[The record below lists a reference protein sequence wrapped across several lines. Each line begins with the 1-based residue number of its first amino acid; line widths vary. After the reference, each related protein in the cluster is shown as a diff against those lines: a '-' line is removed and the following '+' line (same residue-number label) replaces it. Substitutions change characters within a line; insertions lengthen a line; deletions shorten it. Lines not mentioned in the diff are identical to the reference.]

1 MHVMQ
6 KKVWIITFL
15 FKEFFSFF
23 KKFVPCGIFQTN
35 QDLLNF
41 LDGHG
46 SHVFLEAIKQ
56 VHQFGLDMV
65 TLPSHT

>member
-1 MHVMQ
+1 MVMQ
-6 KKVWIITFL
+6 KKVRIITFL

-23 KKFVPCGIFQTN
+23 KKFVPYGIFQTN

-46 SHVFLEAIKQ
+46 SHVSLEAMKQ
-56 VHQFGLDMV
+56 AYLFGLDMV
-65 TLPSHT
+65 ALPSHT